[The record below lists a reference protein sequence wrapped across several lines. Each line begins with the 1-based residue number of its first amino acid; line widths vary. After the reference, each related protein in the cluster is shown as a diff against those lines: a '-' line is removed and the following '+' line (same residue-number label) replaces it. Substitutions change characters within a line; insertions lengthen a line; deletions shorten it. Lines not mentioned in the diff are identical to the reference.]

1 MNDKQTVNYDGHYY
15 DWYTIVGYMDDDI
28 REKLHFELAPCS
40 NETFLERY
48 LEIVPSYQNLIK
60 NELYPMEKY
69 SLQGTTQGR
78 YLT

>member
-40 NETFLERY
+40 NETFLERC

-60 NELYPMEKY
+60 NELYPME
-69 SLQGTTQGR
+69 R
-78 YLT
+78 YN